1 MAKTPIVVNKL
12 ILTYKNQ
19 DYPLLNIQGSDIIN
33 ELQSAFE
40 TMWRNDSPAGG
51 TQSSYYYSSENMPDK
66 FARILQSADSG
77 NFDLRPYLINMAV
90 DEEMYLWR
98 EDVGRDIRLVI
109 RKSSAPNWIK
119 LYEYLYGTNYDL
131 DGSATSG
138 RYTFGL
144 QYNDSGYTHL
154 QAARWKFGFAMDTET
169 GKYIYYIA
177 QFGEYWYSR
186 YQIYDSITGGG
197 NTGTLSSVLAA
208 LLSGN
213 VPVPP
218 PTPGPDQP
226 YGDDDYDEYVG
237 GDGDHDDSS
246 DQIDLPAIPI
256 AAATR
261 CGMCTAYVPTW
272 GEIQTVADALLDPNI
287 FQILASNV
295 VKFSDV
301 IIGLSIF
308 PCIVPASTTG
318 AVKANV
324 LGMEIGTGVTAHI
337 ADDQF
342 VTIDCGTLD
351 IDEYW
356 GNCLDYNPYTRI
368 SIFLPF
374 CGMYELDVDEVM
386 GKTIGVSY
394 RIDIMSG
401 ACLATIKIDGSVFY
415 QYSGQCSAQVPLS
428 SVSFDQFLA
437 SMIELGVATAT
448 GVGAVGAAGGAV
460 KEAETAFQ
468 AAGTSGSGGSAL
480 MEARE
485 HLSSVKTQSANSIA
499 DATVGAVMGS
509 KGFYQHA
516 GAMSGSPGFLG
527 VRTPYII
534 IKRPE
539 QLVPS
544 MYGKFNGFPCNTTA
558 VLGDL
563 VGFTVVDDIRLN
575 IPEATVQ
582 EIIECEQLLKG
593 GVVI

>member
-1 MAKTPIVVNKL
+1 MAKSGITFNKL
-12 ILTYKNQ
+12 IVTVHGEDYAWNNIPAARLYPDAVTTWESGFEISSQDTFKSYVKTYGYHNGYEEILAMYQ
-19 DYPLLNIQGSDIIN
+19 ADMIACFNI
-33 ELQSAFE
+33 
-40 TMWRNDSPAGG
+40 
-51 TQSSYYYSSENMPDK
+51 
-66 FARILQSADSG
+66 
-77 NFDLRPYLINMAV
+77 RPYMKLLSDGERIHI
-90 DEEMYLWR
+90 WR
-98 EDVGRDIRLVI
+98 EDVGRNHALVVQK
-109 RKSSAPNWIK
+109 RGANNFD
-119 LYEYLYGTNYDL
+119 LYIYQYGTYSLLPFGGFNPVDYPNYTLIPESPVFFNFGYDDSSDRYIL
-131 DGSATSG
+131 YQTMYQQYTS
-138 RYTFGL
+138 
-144 QYNDSGYTHL
+144 DVPP
-154 QAARWKFGFAMDTET
+154 A
-169 GKYIYYIA
+169 YYA
-177 QFGEYWYSR
+177 
-186 YQIYDSITGGG
+186 QIYWIFTERFNATLSNLLTILLTG
-197 NTGTLSSVLAA
+197 NTPQPG
-208 LLSGN
+208 
-213 VPVPP
+213 

-237 GDGDHDDSS
+237 GDGDHDDTS

-261 CGMCTAYVPTW
+261 SGMCTAYVPTW

-287 FQILASNV
+287 FQILANNV

-308 PCIVPASTTG
+308 PCVVPASTSG

-386 GKTIGVSY
+386 GRTIGVSY